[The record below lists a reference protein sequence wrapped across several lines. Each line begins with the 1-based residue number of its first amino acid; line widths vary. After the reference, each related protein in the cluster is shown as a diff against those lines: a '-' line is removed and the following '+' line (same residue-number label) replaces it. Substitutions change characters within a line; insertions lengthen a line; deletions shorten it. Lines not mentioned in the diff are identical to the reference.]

1 MLNRASEILED
12 MVTSFQFL
20 ANSLF
25 AVVCAV
31 MGISFLS
38 LNTPNKPGL
47 NNYRISLKVLAT
59 SYLALS
65 FLTLALLV
73 FNIKDN
79 SQQYF
84 SFFTLSVSS
93 IQASLFCFTL
103 IILINPGFFKTWNI
117 IRLIL
122 PYLLILLLYFVSFV
136 FYGDP
141 KIESLRH
148 ISQSME
154 NPTLWVRLVF
164 LGYYFFQLVFYTYL
178 FLWET
183 RRYDEGLLNYFSEVV
198 LLRLNW
204 VRVAFFSALLMGITA
219 LVSGFFPLEFDWAF
233 TLLFTV
239 FYFAFAQEYIKY
251 NKVFTIIESAIN
263 LPQGEPVAYPIR
275 HLIKTDWLHYK
286 KEIVLQ
292 KYYCKSG
299 VNIEEL
305 AKKLNI
311 GRTTL
316 SNFINRE
323 EGMNFNS
330 WINRLRIEDAKQL
343 LLHHPDYTIAAISE
357 LVGYTEQ
364 ANFSRQFKQITGE
377 SPLYWRKKVAS

>member
-1 MLNRASEILED
+1 

-38 LNTPNKPGL
+38 LNTPNTLGL
-47 NNYRISLKVLAT
+47 NNYRISLKVLAA
-59 SYLALS
+59 SYLTLS
-65 FLTLALLV
+65 VLTIAVLV

-93 IQASLFCFTL
+93 IQASLFSFTL
-103 IILINPGFFKTWNI
+103 IVLLNPGFFKTGNI

-122 PYLLILLLYFVSFV
+122 PYLILSLLYLLSFSL
-136 FYGDP
+136 YGDP
-141 KIESLRH
+141 KIESLMQ
-148 ISQSME
+148 ISQSLQ
-154 NPTLWVRLVF
+154 NPTLWIRLIF
-164 LGYYFFQLVFYTYL
+164 LGYYFFQLVYYTYL
-178 FLWET
+178 FFKEA
-183 RRYDEGLLNYFSEVV
+183 RRYDQGLLNYFSEVV
-198 LLRLNW
+198 KLRLNW
-204 VRVAFFSALLMGITA
+204 VRVAFVSALLMGITA
-219 LVSGFFPLEFDWAF
+219 LVSGFVPLRFDWLF
-233 TLLFTV
+233 TLLFTA

-251 NKVFTIIESAIN
+251 NKVYTIVEPAIIS
-263 LPQGEPVAYPIR
+263 PQGENGSSSLR
-275 HLIKTDWLHYK
+275 HLIKTDWANYK
-286 KEIVLQ
+286 KEITVQ

-316 SNFINRE
+316 SNLINRE

-343 LLHHPDYTIAAISE
+343 LIDHPDYPIAVVSE

-377 SPLYWRKKVAS
+377 SPLYWRKKAVS